1 MCSVDDS
8 GAGRSSAPAR
18 PTSLD
23 LDPAGRDA
31 VLDRLHRAVAAHFD
45 GVADLPVVP
54 AGDAVEGAVARVRA
68 IDLEHGTD
76 PVEVVGA
83 IESILQDGIVH
94 TGHPGYLG
102 LFNPAPTFMGVI
114 GDALAAAFNP
124 QLAVRSHAPAAVEIE
139 SACTELLIGRLGLPP
154 GSVGQFTCGGSE
166 ANLLGLLA
174 GLHRT
179 FRSVAVD
186 GVHGLPRRPLLYAS
200 TEAHHSTAK
209 LARAIGLG
217 ASAMRS
223 IPVDRDHRLDV
234 GALARTITA
243 DRAAG
248 SAPFLVVATAGT
260 TSSGAID
267 PLAAVAALTAEQ
279 HLHLHVDAA
288 WAGAVALSDRH
299 RHLLDGIAAADSV
312 TIDAHKWL
320 SAPMGAGVLLT
331 PHAAALRR
339 AFAVDAGYMPSGDVV
354 DPYLSGLQW
363 SRRFTGLKVFLALA
377 AAGREGVAAQIDRG
391 HHRVAPPPARRRQV
405 GRPRHELSPS
415 HWPTGGAPPGGSPER
430 REPVGP
436 PSAAARMPSRSQQSP
451 RSNVLSLGCSE
462 SDRASSRVTGR
473 SRAAP
478 NAASLSSRRNSGCGS
493 ARRGASWAAN
503 PNV

>member
-1 MCSVDDS
+1 MSSVDDS

-23 LDPAGRDA
+23 LDPAGRAA
-31 VLDRLHRAVAAHFD
+31 VLDRLHRAVADHFD

-54 AGDAVEGAVARVRA
+54 AGDAVDGAVARVRA
-68 IDLEHGTD
+68 IDLEDGTD

-83 IESILQDGIVH
+83 VESILRDGIVH

-124 QLAVRSHAPAAVEIE
+124 QLAVRSHAPAAAAIE
-139 SACTELLIGRLGLPP
+139 SVCTDLLIDRMGLPP
-154 GSVGQFTCGGSE
+154 GSVGQFASGGSE

-174 GLHRT
+174 GLHRA
-179 FRSVAVD
+179 FPSVAAD
-186 GVHGLPRRPLLYAS
+186 GVHGLAHRPLLYAS

-217 ASAMRS
+217 TSAVRS
-223 IPVDRDHRLDV
+223 IPVDGDHRLDV
-234 GALARTITA
+234 GALARAVAA
-243 DRAAG
+243 DRAGG

-260 TSSGAID
+260 TSGGAID
-267 PLAAVAALTAEQ
+267 PLPALAALTAEQ

-312 TIDAHKWL
+312 TVDAHKWL

-331 PHAAALRR
+331 PHAAALRQ
-339 AFAVDAGYMPSGDVV
+339 AFAVDAGYMPSGDAA

-377 AAGREGVAAQIDRG
+377 AAGREGVAAQIDRDVALGDRLREGLRDDGWRVRNHTALPIVCFDDPAVG
-391 HHRVAPPPARRRQV
+391 HDRSPAHLHAILDAVVAGGTAWLSQVALDGRPALRACITSYRTSEDTIASLRRQLV
-405 GRPRHELSPS
+405 
-415 HWPTGGAPPGGSPER
+415 
-430 REPVGP
+430 
-436 PSAAARMPSRSQQSP
+436 AAR
-451 RSNVLSLGCSE
+451 
-462 SDRASSRVTGR
+462 SDARATT
-473 SRAAP
+473 
-478 NAASLSSRRNSGCGS
+478 
-493 ARRGASWAAN
+493 
-503 PNV
+503 